1 MTCVQQIAFPLGLSD
16 LERFNQRQLRYP
28 TIVLLQLTL
37 ARTASFKPS
46 SFLQDFFPFLQSNRS
61 HNRARSPSNQS
72 IARLFFFFKLKR
84 TIQRKIT
91 RSRQFQYYSSIRW
104 NTGGREKALLARNAD
119 SLPRIDNFLRGENNG
134 IFHRLLIGAEQTIA
148 WSWFREIRPRSEK
161 FSWKGEARVA
171 LYVVNYER
179 ERSHET
185 SSVHVRAS
193 REIPI
198 RSRARV

>member
-1 MTCVQQIAFPLGLSD
+1 MLEPLRS
-16 LERFNQRQLRYP
+16 NQ
-28 TIVLLQLTL
+28 
-37 ARTASFKPS
+37 SS

-161 FSWKGEARVA
+161 FSWKGGARVA

>member
-1 MTCVQQIAFPLGLSD
+1 MLSPIPILFID
-16 LERFNQRQLRYP
+16 SLE
-28 TIVLLQLTL
+28 
-37 ARTASFKPS
+37 
-46 SFLQDFFPFLQSNRS
+46 
-61 HNRARSPSNQS
+61 H
-72 IARLFFFFKLKR
+72 
-84 TIQRKIT
+84 QRKGEGIT
-91 RSRQFQYYSSIRW
+91 
-104 NTGGREKALLARNAD
+104 GEERED

-161 FSWKGEARVA
+161 FSWKGGARVA